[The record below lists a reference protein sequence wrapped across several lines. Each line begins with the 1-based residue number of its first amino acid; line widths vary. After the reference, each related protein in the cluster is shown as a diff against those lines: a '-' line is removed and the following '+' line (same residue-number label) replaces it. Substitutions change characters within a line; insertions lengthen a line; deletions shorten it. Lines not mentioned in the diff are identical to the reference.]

1 MMKGSVAD
9 YAHRGCLAEALQVI
23 PRSKWTHADSEGN
36 SLLHYACRGKNRAAA
51 ALLLAYGLD
60 ANARNVYGD
69 MPLHVAARSNVADA
83 VDLLIAAG
91 ASVRML
97 NRQLESP
104 LDVAS
109 AEWVDG
115 SVRFSLVR
123 ENARLIGSQNDQAQ
137 AAAEEEVVLQC
148 RADCVA
154 LLYCVKKKSTD
165 GELAR
170 RVALELWTMRGSV
183 DWWYAINPP
192 PPPLSAEQVEASQ
205 REFDAFVAQMN
216 RPAL

>member
-1 MMKGSVAD
+1 MIEGSIAD
-9 YAHRGCLAEALQVI
+9 YASRGRLVEALQLI
-23 PRSKWTHADSEGN
+23 PRSKWTHADAEGN
-36 SLLHYACRGKNRAAA
+36 SLLHYACRGKNRAAV

-115 SVRFSLVR
+115 SVRFSLIR
-123 ENARLIGSQNDQAQ
+123 ENARLIGNQHDQGPAG
-137 AAAEEEVVLQC
+137 AEEEVVLQC

-154 LLYCVKKKSTD
+154 LFYCVKKKSTD
-165 GELAR
+165 SELAR
-170 RVALELWTMRGSV
+170 RVALELWTVRGSE

-192 PPPLSAEQVEASQ
+192 PPWSAEQAEESQ
-205 REFDAFVAQMN
+205 RKFDAFLAQMN
-216 RPAL
+216 SSAP